1 MNVASYYDYVLI
13 NSYLAFCFLLFDRT
27 TLLQLVVNSLFSYG
41 WPKKQQEVLPL
52 PPGCDA
58 SPSQGFP
65 SILLGLYLITQLEV
79 LQSIPDGMPITGC
92 IMSPTPIYTPGPGW
106 RETMWSKVSCLKK
119 QYDSC
124 DQALNHRP

>member
-79 LQSIPDGMPITGC
+79 LQSIPDGLGGGRQC
-92 IMSPTPIYTPGPGW
+92 GAKFLG
-106 RETMWSKVSCLKK
+106 
-119 QYDSC
+119 
-124 DQALNHRP
+124 

>member
-52 PPGCDA
+52 PLDVM
-58 SPSQGFP
+58 
-65 SILLGLYLITQLEV
+65 LV
-79 LQSIPDGMPITGC
+79 HH
-92 IMSPTPIYTPGPGW
+92 
-106 RETMWSKVSCLKK
+106 RVSLAFC
-119 QYDSC
+119 YVYIS
-124 DQALNHRP
+124 